1 MLPKMENGKLAFEE
15 STHNANLLLWTL
27 LFWVSWITQVVG
39 KARRCRRHRIR
50 IRSRPRVAFRSPS
63 GTLDGSY
70 AVPFCRRTIMPSFL
84 RGPVRET
91 RKDYVCPIQAS

>member
-1 MLPKMENGKLAFEE
+1 MNFANFCFGSIRLRILALLSVQFGSVYPRFKMINHQTVD
-15 STHNANLLLWTL
+15 SI
-27 LFWVSWITQVVG
+27 S
-39 KARRCRRHRIR
+39 
-50 IRSRPRVAFRSPS
+50 
-63 GTLDGSY
+63 LDGSY